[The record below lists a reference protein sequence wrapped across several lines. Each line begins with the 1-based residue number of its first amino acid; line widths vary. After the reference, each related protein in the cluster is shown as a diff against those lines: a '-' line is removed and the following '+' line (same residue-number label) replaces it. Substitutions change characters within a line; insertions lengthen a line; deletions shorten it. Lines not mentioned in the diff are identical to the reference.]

1 MNDCLYY
8 TMIFSF
14 RKINNAFNKKGTKYT
29 EYGIFNWIKN
39 TGEKM
44 YTLFMLCISF
54 AISLLI
60 VPLLIFLAKRFGF
73 VDYPNYRKVHKVP
86 MPYLGGVAI
95 LLSFTAVTLFAQPVE
110 TEYKPII
117 IGAWLICLI
126 GLVDDKYDL
135 KPLVKFFGQ
144 LIAIAVPISYG
155 IVIDTI
161 SPFGFEINF
170 GVFSILV
177 TVIWMA
183 AIINAINLIDGLD
196 GLATGVVIIGLAS
209 IAVITIF
216 QQNIFVMM
224 LCIILLGSCLG
235 FLPYNFHPAKT
246 FLGDNGAM
254 MLGYIIGVLSI
265 IGFKNITFISLF
277 FPIIILGV
285 PFMDIFFA
293 AVRRYREGVSV
304 WRADKNHLH
313 HRVQQLGFS
322 HRETVVLIYFIAL
335 LFAIG
340 GVIMY
345 LATVPGAVII
355 AILLLFTMN
364 LVVEATNLIGSNRRP
379 VLNFFQ
385 KIFNRIP

>member
-196 GLATGVVIIGLAS
+196 GLATGVVIIALAS

>member
-1 MNDCLYY
+1 
-8 TMIFSF
+8 MIFSF

-196 GLATGVVIIGLAS
+196 GLATGVVIIALAS

-313 HRVQQLGFS
+313 HRVQKLGFS

>member
-1 MNDCLYY
+1 
-8 TMIFSF
+8 MIFSF
-14 RKINNAFNKKGTKYT
+14 RKINNTFNKKGTKYT

-196 GLATGVVIIGLAS
+196 GLATGVVIIALAS

-313 HRVQQLGFS
+313 HRVQKLGFS

>member
-1 MNDCLYY
+1 
-8 TMIFSF
+8 MIFSF

-196 GLATGVVIIGLAS
+196 GLATGVAIIALAS

>member
-1 MNDCLYY
+1 
-8 TMIFSF
+8 MIFSF

>member
-1 MNDCLYY
+1 
-8 TMIFSF
+8 MIFSF

-60 VPLLIFLAKRFGF
+60 VPLLIFLAKHFGF

-196 GLATGVVIIGLAS
+196 GLATGVVIIALAS

-313 HRVQQLGFS
+313 HRVQKLGFS

>member
-1 MNDCLYY
+1 
-8 TMIFSF
+8 MIFSF

-29 EYGIFNWIKN
+29 EYAIFNWIKN

-196 GLATGVVIIGLAS
+196 GLATGVVIIALAS

>member
-1 MNDCLYY
+1 MNYCLHY
-8 TMIFSF
+8 TMIYTF
-14 RKINNAFNKKGTKYT
+14 RKIIIGLFKKETFYT
-29 EYGIFNWIKN
+29 GYGIFNWIKN
-39 TGEKM
+39 TGENM
-44 YTLFMLCISF
+44 YTLFILCISF

-60 VPLLIFLAKRFGF
+60 VPLFIYIAKRFGF

-95 LLSFTAVTLFAQPVE
+95 LISFTIVTLFAQPVE

-117 IGAWLICLI
+117 IGAFVICLI
-126 GLVDDKYDL
+126 GVIDDKYDL
-135 KPLVKFFGQ
+135 KPFIKFLGQ
-144 LIAIAVPISYG
+144 LVAIAVPISYG

-161 SPFGFEINF
+161 TPFGFEINF

-177 TVIWMA
+177 TVIWLA

-196 GLATGVVIIGLAS
+196 GLATGVVIIALAS

-224 LCIILLGSCLG
+224 LCVILLGACLG

-293 AVRRYREGVSV
+293 AIRRYREGVSV
-304 WRADKNHLH
+304 MRADKNHLH

-335 LFAIG
+335 LFATG

-345 LATVPGAVII
+345 LATVPGAII
-355 AILLLFTMN
+355 IGLLLLFTMN
-364 LVVEATNLIGSNRRP
+364 MVVEATNLIGSNRRP
-379 VLNFFQ
+379 VLNLFQ
-385 KIFNRIP
+385 KIFNKIP

>member
-1 MNDCLYY
+1 
-8 TMIFSF
+8 MIFSF

-183 AIINAINLIDGLD
+183 ATINAINLIDGLD
-196 GLATGVVIIGLAS
+196 GLATGVVIIALAS

>member
-60 VPLLIFLAKRFGF
+60 VPLLIFLAKHFGF

-196 GLATGVVIIGLAS
+196 GLATGVVIIALAS

-313 HRVQQLGFS
+313 HRVQKLGFS